1 MKTALSRAVLG
12 SVAMAAMVAFAAGCA
27 PAGEGDE
34 LGELDS
40 TSADEARVESF
51 VMYRL
56 RHDTRRCVSPLCGGV
71 WVSRVNRSTTLC
83 ADGTLARECYVAEV
97 DYSALGLSADALEV
111 FQNRAS
117 SGQALVRAKLR
128 AKAFGSFGS
137 LGELVVTEGWQAL
150 TDAAPTGPFY
160 SARDNGRR
168 CLRAPCANI
177 DVTRVNYDLRMT
189 IDAVKIDGI
198 AGLSD
203 SDIHNVYEQLGTP
216 GVIVAGPVRSRTVSG
231 STERSISATQ
241 VYLRVSEGVRDAQFC
256 DTSDQC
262 VRTPY
267 ASAPSTT
274 ADCYCALC
282 PTTVTNTSTAEAN
295 QASWQRVCSR
305 WSSRCPVVRC
315 AAPPAV
321 ACVAHACVTAPLGG

>member
-1 MKTALSRAVLG
+1 MARSIVALVAV
-12 SVAMAAMVAFAAGCA
+12 VMAAVSFGCA

-34 LGELDS
+34 LGEFGAEA
-40 TSADEARVESF
+40 ADEVRAESF

-71 WVSRVNRSTTLC
+71 WVSRVNRSSTLC
-83 ADGTLARECYVAEV
+83 ADGSLARECYVAEV
-97 DYSALGLSADALEV
+97 DYSALGLSAEALDA
-111 FQNRAS
+111 FSSRAS
-117 SGQALVRAKLR
+117 AGQAIVRAKLR
-128 AKAFGSFGS
+128 NKAFGTFGS
-137 LGELVVTEGWQAL
+137 LGSLVVTEGWQAL

-160 SARDNGRR
+160 SARDNGTR

-177 DVTRVNYDLRMT
+177 DVTRLNYDLRMT
-189 IDAVKIDGI
+189 IHGVKLDGI

-203 SDIHNVYEQLGTP
+203 SDIHNVNEQLGDP
-216 GVIVAGPVRSRTVSG
+216 GVIVAGPVRSRTVNG
-231 STERSISATQ
+231 STERSITATQ

-256 DTSDQC
+256 DTSAQC

-267 ASAPSTT
+267 GSAPTGT

-282 PTTVTNTSTAEAN
+282 PTAVTNTSTAESN
-295 QASWQRVCSR
+295 QAAWQRVCSR

-321 ACVAHACVTAPLGG
+321 ACVAHACVTAPLDL